1 MSLILILNSFVIKFF
16 KSLISFGKHLIRS
29 SKHGLYYVV
38 KVIFWNKWWWW
49 CGNSGGFIRWSEFL
63 TVSRSCVCWGRK
75 NEEYSFLGL
84 YIALFCFKIKVLL
97 KIVVIC
103 RYLNCKR
110 VSLCVRVF
118 HSQLFILVYRRSS
131 IPRHLEMFLM

>member
-1 MSLILILNSFVIKFF
+1 MGDSLYGAMFSLYPDRVFVE
-16 KSLISFGKHLIRS
+16 G
-29 SKHGLYYVV
+29 
-38 KVIFWNKWWWW
+38 
-49 CGNSGGFIRWSEFL
+49 E
-63 TVSRSCVCWGRK
+63 K

-84 YIALFCFKIKVLL
+84 YIALFCFKIKVML